1 MLTSAS
7 ARGLPVPTPPNLGF
21 LCIWLDSAGCV
32 ADHPAMATPD
42 VQRLALEIE
51 RIGAR
56 ALPYAE
62 LHRALTDRIRT
73 VMRVDAACWHGLDPD
88 NVLLTTADPVEL
100 MAHGFLTPET
110 EMIAAGAVLAS
121 EYQRDDVNS
130 FASLAGR
137 RRPSAILSESTRG
150 RPERSAR
157 YQEFLAPFGLP
168 YELRAALVTRGR
180 AWGGVIFHRTADSG
194 DFTPTDAEV
203 MGRLSRP
210 IAEALRSSL
219 RFDAARRA
227 GVRAPGLLVLGPTD
241 SVELQTPGTDELLE
255 LLHGRDGAGAGVAST
270 GVPRQVLIVAA
281 QTRAAAAEGRR
292 PEPLHVPTAAG
303 WVTLYGSV
311 PSGAAGRVAV
321 AIQGTPDDEVARLRL
336 EAFGLS
342 AREREVAALIAQGLD
357 TATIAEKLFISPWTV
372 QDHCKAIFEKT
383 GTGSRRELRALV
395 FFHDHLPAIVV
406 RTPLDAGGHLDVE
419 EVAAGAG
426 VA

>member
-1 MLTSAS
+1 
-7 ARGLPVPTPPNLGF
+7 
-21 LCIWLDSAGCV
+21 
-32 ADHPAMATPD
+32 MA
-42 VQRLALEIE
+42 
-51 RIGAR
+51 
-56 ALPYAE
+56 
-62 LHRALTDRIRT
+62 
-73 VMRVDAACWHGLDPD
+73 
-88 NVLLTTADPVEL
+88 N
-100 MAHGFLTPET
+100 GFLTPET
-110 EMIAAGAVLAS
+110 EMVAAGAVLAS
-121 EYQRDDVNS
+121 EYQREDVNT
-130 FASLAGR
+130 FAVLAGR

-168 YELRAALVTRGR
+168 YELRTALVTRGR
-180 AWGGVIFHRTADSG
+180 AWGGVIFHRTAEAG
-194 DFTPTDAEV
+194 DFTSADAEV

-210 IAEALRSSL
+210 IAEALRNSL

-227 GVRAPGLLVLGPTD
+227 GARAPGLLVLGPTD

-255 LLHGRDGAGAGVAST
+255 LLRGRDGVASGVASGV

-311 PSGAAGRVAV
+311 PSGAEGRVAV
-321 AIQGTPDDEVARLRL
+321 AIQATPEEDAARLRL

-357 TATIAEKLFISPWTV
+357 TAAIAERLVISPWTV

-395 FFHDHLPAIVV
+395 FFHDHLPAITV

-419 EVAAGAG
+419 DAACS
-426 VA
+426 